1 MQYKIDNVRLSST
14 ERAQSVNG
22 EFKAPEGAFL
32 TSICTETGNFTYS
45 YIEVAIEDEWYPIS
59 LMNKI

>member
-1 MQYKIDNVRLSST
+1 MQYKVDNVRLSST
-14 ERAQSVNG
+14 EHAQSVNG

-45 YIEVAIEDEWYPIS
+45 YIEVAIEDKW
-59 LMNKI
+59 